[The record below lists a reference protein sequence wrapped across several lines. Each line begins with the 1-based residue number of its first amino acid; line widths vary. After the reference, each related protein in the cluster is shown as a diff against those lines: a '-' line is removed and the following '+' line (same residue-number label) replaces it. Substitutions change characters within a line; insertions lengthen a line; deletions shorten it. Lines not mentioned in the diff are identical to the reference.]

1 MKYNYILREVY
12 MPKKHFKKDRIAELS
27 ERENVIFSLLWINK
41 KQFRSWNELSKVLYG
56 EETNKQTRSKISL
69 IIHRMRK
76 KGIPI
81 KPLYKK
87 GFVLKEE

>member
-27 ERENVIFSLLWINK
+27 EKENVIFSLLWINK
-41 KQFRSWNELSKVLYG
+41 KRFRSWNELSKVLYG
-56 EETNKQTRSKISL
+56 EETNKQTRGKISW

-76 KGIPI
+76 KGISI
-81 KPLYKK
+81 KSLYKK
-87 GFVLKEE
+87 GFVLREE